1 VKPVINHKINQI
13 NLKRIIFSF
22 GILLLLLNTGTA
34 EVCECDSC
42 KDCTVKLESSL
53 CTDVKLIN
61 DMTITKKEELV
72 DEMICIKISESA
84 NKIFDCRENEIKVPQ
99 EFIRSLPGSN
109 GIYVS
114 RSKNVTIKNCDV
126 SGFWAGILFALTND
140 SKIINNTLS
149 FNGIGIS
156 VAGFSYNNTVVNNKC
171 FYNNDCGIQI
181 FQSQYTNVSKNLVFS
196 NGFARGDGNGI
207 SLIYETKFNEITDN
221 KIYNNSGPGILV
233 TGVGCEGSCRGY
245 PGHKKVIGNKVI
257 NNEITGNTYGL
268 VSVLSDTSV
277 YSNNICGNEKSDF
290 NSSDWMASNGNYN
303 TCNNSGG
310 WNDSGKEGC
319 TYKCGESRVD
329 YGFDYGFYLAILIIV
344 LTIGLSLIVIWYR
357 KFR

>member
-1 VKPVINHKINQI
+1 
-13 NLKRIIFSF
+13 
-22 GILLLLLNTGTA
+22 LLLLNTGTA

-53 CTDVKLIN
+53 CTEVKLIN
-61 DMTITKKEELV
+61 DMTITQKEELV
-72 DEMICIKISESA
+72 DEMICIKITESA
-84 NKIFDCRENEIKVPQ
+84 NKIFDCQGNEIKVPQ
-99 EFIRSLPGSN
+99 EFIRSLSGSN

-126 SGFWAGILFALTND
+126 SGFWTGILFALTND

-156 VAGFSYNNTVVNNKC
+156 VAGFSYNNTIVNNKC

-207 SLIYETKFNEITDN
+207 SLLYETNFNEITDN
-221 KIYNNSGPGILV
+221 KIYNNSGAGILV

-257 NNEITGNTYGL
+257 NNEITNNTYGI
-268 VSVLSDTSV
+268 VSILSELTA
-277 YSNNICGNEKSDF
+277 YSNKVCGNVKSDF
-290 NSSDWMASNGNYN
+290 NSSDWMDSVGNDN
-303 TCNNSGG
+303 TCDNPNG
-310 WNDSGKEGC
+310 WNDNEKKRC
-319 TYKCGESRVD
+319 TYKCEEQNPQDNHAEMD
-329 YGFDYGFYLAILIIV
+329 YNIILAIVIILI
-344 LTIGLSLIVIWYR
+344 TIFISAFVIWYK
-357 KFR
+357 KFKR